1 MGTALVDYT
10 FWMQFRRLLAV
21 ILLLI
26 LPLQSTWAAIDSCC
40 NSTADQQVLVNAAV
54 DHAGEEANTLQVSDD
69 PGCCT
74 LCDFCNHAS
83 AGFNAPQKN
92 LHATVLTA
100 APVPRPD
107 IPIDSF
113 IPEVPSRPD
122 RA

>member
-1 MGTALVDYT
+1 MGTSPVNYT
-10 FWMQFRRLLAV
+10 CLMQLRRLLAV

-40 NSTADQQVLVNAAV
+40 NSTADQQVLAKAV
-54 DHAGEEANTLQVSDD
+54 VDQAGEEAKTLQVSDD
-69 PGCCT
+69 PACCT

-83 AGFNAPQKN
+83 AGFSATHKT
-92 LHATVLTA
+92 LHGTVLTA
-100 APVPRPD
+100 APVPHPD